1 MRRLILI
8 ILMLFSAA
16 PAAAQPGR
24 GAILIYSGT
33 TGYRHD
39 SIPAGIQAVTE
50 IAKRRGLSVVASEDP
65 TIFSAQGL
73 KRFRAIVLLSC
84 TTDPKNPTSEWLVG
98 DRRTALQQFVRRGG
112 GIVAIHAAADSHY
125 HWPWYGH
132 LIGGHFARHPAGTPT
147 GTIGCWGASDA
158 AALRGFGF
166 RVPMLKQRIEQRLL
180 GRDDL
185 LNPEPDRA
193 RGGAK
198 AVPIPEYG
206 SGRPLPDQRRNL
218 LGMIF
223 VAAKMFA
230 QRIAGIHGDQRSEAA
245 EELRDNPA
253 PRKVRLGNAQ
263 PGQADALM
271 IRRRGR
277 GDIIHR
283 DKARLDLPMRG
294 LKGGQKRRRIRD
306 AEPGTR
312 RLLWNRFHSRHG
324 FTFCWHRP
332 DKGSQLRHPYLLI
345 RNGKS
350 R

>member
-65 TIFSAQGL
+65 TVFSAQGF

-98 DRRTALQQFVRRGG
+98 DRRTALQQFIRRGG

-147 GTIGCWGASDA
+147 GTVTVFDRSHAAVRGLASTLRRTDEWYYFDDYDPTSHLLVTLDPTSIGEQDVNPNPMSWVREVDGGRVFYTAMGHTKESYSDPWF
-158 AALRGFGF
+158 LRHIGDGLDW
-166 RVPMLKQRIEQRLL
+166 VL
-180 GRDDL
+180 GR
-185 LNPEPDRA
+185 
-193 RGGAK
+193 K
-198 AVPIPEYG
+198 
-206 SGRPLPDQRRNL
+206 
-218 LGMIF
+218 
-223 VAAKMFA
+223 
-230 QRIAGIHGDQRSEAA
+230 
-245 EELRDNPA
+245 
-253 PRKVRLGNAQ
+253 
-263 PGQADALM
+263 
-271 IRRRGR
+271 
-277 GDIIHR
+277 
-283 DKARLDLPMRG
+283 
-294 LKGGQKRRRIRD
+294 
-306 AEPGTR
+306 
-312 RLLWNRFHSRHG
+312 
-324 FTFCWHRP
+324 
-332 DKGSQLRHPYLLI
+332 
-345 RNGKS
+345 
-350 R
+350 